1 MVNTYCRI
9 LLNRRIELMRARIKK
24 AQSRHIV
31 HRDQSQHPAVATSLT
46 VEQEMQEQKI
56 STYQRNKYRSMWEQE
71 EVNHMRTG
79 DYSVGQS
86 NANGDRSYDGTWVN
100 FPKGR
105 RSIIN
110 RPSTAKPCND
120 QAKAFIRQPDNETTR
135 AVPSE

>member
-1 MVNTYCRI
+1 
-9 LLNRRIELMRARIKK
+9 
-24 AQSRHIV
+24 
-31 HRDQSQHPAVATSLT
+31 
-46 VEQEMQEQKI
+46 MQEQKI
-56 STYQRNKYRSMWEQE
+56 STYQRNKYRSMWGQE

-86 NANGDRSYDGTWVN
+86 NANGDRSCDGTWVN

-120 QAKAFIRQPDNETTR
+120 QAKAFIRPWANQNVRGSYRIQGVHCAAAADHQQAIEK
-135 AVPSE
+135 AVNHYHLYLSLPL